1 MSDNVVKLVTRE
13 ERLKASVDENVQAAH
28 DEAES
33 MLWRVIELSKG
44 RRIAGLAIA
53 LVFDDGHYGHVVP
66 AKTTDMARLIG
77 ATAAM
82 QQALITLTED

>member
-1 MSDNVVKLVTRE
+1 MSENVVKLVTRE
-13 ERLKASVDENVQAAH
+13 ERLKSIVEENVQAAH
-28 DEAES
+28 DEAEA

-44 RRIAGLAIA
+44 RKIAGLAIA

-82 QQALITLTED
+82 QQSLIDMTND